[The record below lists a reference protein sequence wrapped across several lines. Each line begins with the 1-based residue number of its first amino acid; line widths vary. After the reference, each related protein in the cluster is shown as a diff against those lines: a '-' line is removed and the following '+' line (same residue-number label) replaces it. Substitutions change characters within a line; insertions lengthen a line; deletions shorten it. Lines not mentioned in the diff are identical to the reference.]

1 MRSECALLAGA
12 ATAAILVLGAPTAQA
27 ETVPG
32 ATNGQTTQQQPRA
45 VDDQK
50 VWQEAPAAPVVPA
63 APAAPAAPEGKKAAT
78 DQPPAAEKKPDHEA
92 ANDKAAAEPESSWQ
106 HRQKPHGGVHT
117 GGGGLA
123 VSGGG
128 LASGAVLLAG
138 GLGIGA
144 YTLRRRTSGSGPA

>member
-32 ATNGQTTQQQPRA
+32 TPNGRTAQQQPRA

-50 VWQEAPAAPVVPA
+50 VWQEAPAAP
-63 APAAPAAPEGKKAAT
+63 EGKKAAT
-78 DQPPAAEKKPDHEA
+78 DQPPAPEKKP
-92 ANDKAAAEPESSWQ
+92 EPESSSQ
-106 HRQKPHGGVHT
+106 HAQKPHGGVHT